1 MHTASE
7 NLTPG
12 KSALILLAIGQTT
25 VWACLVY
32 VFPALLLRWEAAFFW
47 SKVEI
52 TGAIT
57 LALLVSALFSPLFGK
72 LIDRG
77 LGPLLLT
84 GGAVTGG
91 FCLYLVSIVTGLMQ
105 FYALWAVIGCCFAAC
120 LYEPCFAL
128 LTRAYGRS
136 AKQGIILVTL
146 VAGFASTIS
155 FPAAHYIANQWD
167 WQTVVRVF
175 AVATVL
181 IAAPLLYLGAT
192 AVESDRLGAMQSA
205 TLSNSTD
212 KVAYLR
218 NATFLK
224 LAIAFAV
231 LALVH
236 GATFH
241 HLLPILSDRGMAL
254 GVSVFV
260 ASLIGPMQV
269 IGRIFITVL
278 QNQLSHKSVVY
289 GAFIFM
295 GSAMVLLF
303 SEQLGLAQAVLFA
316 VVFGSGY
323 GTLSII
329 RPVIA
334 RDILGDGNF
343 GAKSGLLA
351 FFYLI
356 GAAASPYVGSLLWV
370 AGGYDALIVALFIL
384 AFGGL
389 WLIRDAMHE
398 PS

>member
-25 VWACLVY
+25 VWACLFY

-155 FPAAHYIANQWD
+155 FPAAQYIANQWD

>member
-25 VWACLVY
+25 VWACLFY